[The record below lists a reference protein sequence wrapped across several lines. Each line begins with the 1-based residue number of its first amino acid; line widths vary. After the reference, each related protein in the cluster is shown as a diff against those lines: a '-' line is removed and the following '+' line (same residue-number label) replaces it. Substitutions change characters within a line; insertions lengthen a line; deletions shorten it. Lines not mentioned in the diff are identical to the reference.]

1 MVKINNIKIE
11 DNGNFASCDFY
22 PEQEE
27 QGCRL
32 IINLDNGEI
41 VEFEKPS
48 NSNLYVPMYV
58 AHARNKLYEICT
70 SKTPIPKE
78 AYSVWY

>member
-11 DNGNFASCDFY
+11 EDGKFASCYFY
-22 PEQEE
+22 PEQEK
-27 QGCRL
+27 QGSKL
-32 IINLDNGEI
+32 LINLETREI

-48 NSNLYVPMYV
+48 NSNLHVPMYV
-58 AHARNKLYEICT
+58 AHARKKLYEICT
-70 SKTPIPKE
+70 SKAPIPKE